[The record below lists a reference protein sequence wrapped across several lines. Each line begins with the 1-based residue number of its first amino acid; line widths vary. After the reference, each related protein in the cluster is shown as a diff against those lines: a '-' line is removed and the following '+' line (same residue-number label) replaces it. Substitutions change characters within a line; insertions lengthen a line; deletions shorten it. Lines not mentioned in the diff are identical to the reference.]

1 MEEEAG
7 EAVCLELMDLL
18 LQGFPLLLGWGIAV
32 VEEGEDEGG
41 GGIRPEVAAGMLVE
55 ELTVTADD
63 GACSVITEGCEV
75 IPSEESASEKRHLI
89 NSRAGRH
96 R

>member
-1 MEEEAG
+1 M
-7 EAVCLELMDLL
+7 CLELMDLL

-32 VEEGEDEGG
+32 AEEDEDEDG

-55 ELTVTADD
+55 ELMVTAGD

-75 IPSEESASEKRHLI
+75 IPSEESAERRHWV
-89 NSRAGRH
+89 
-96 R
+96 